1 MQQVPT
7 MVQGADGRPLH
18 HGVVERS
25 YNKLRA
31 IIQMYVLHKQED
43 RPCVC

>member
-7 MVQGADGRPLH
+7 VVHRDGQPVY
-18 HGVVERS
+18 HGTVDMAYE
-25 YNKLRA
+25 KLRA

-43 RPCVC
+43 RFLV